1 MYLFFLIFQPNKPI
15 LITIIS
21 TDQKVNTKYLCKK
34 SVKFIYIEQK
44 LYQKYP
50 QCRNANNTFLV
61 NGGKVDKNISLKDNN
76 IHDGDVITLWS
87 Q

>member
-1 MYLFFLIFQPNKPI
+1 M
-15 LITIIS
+15 S

-34 SVKFIYIEQK
+34 SVKFIFIEQK

-50 QCRNANNTFLV
+50 QWRNANNYFLV
-61 NGGKVDKNISLKDNN
+61 NGGMVDKNISLKDNK
-76 IHDGDVITLWS
+76 IHDGDVITLCS

>member
-1 MYLFFLIFQPNKPI
+1 M
-15 LITIIS
+15 
-21 TDQKVNTKYLCKK
+21 NTKYLCKK
-34 SVKFIYIEQK
+34 TDIFIYIEQM

-50 QCRNANNTFLV
+50 QYRNTNNYFLV
-61 NGGKVDKNISLKDNN
+61 SGGKVNKNISLKDNN